1 MSIVLNADDS
11 FFSMVFA
18 ACSLA
23 AAMELAIERTAEP
36 AIGAAGTGGG
46 PVTIAGRLFILGF
59 LGFLGGFG
67 CAHRTSG
74 PMTWAFGRRPVCGTR
89 LGETFFFVETFGIAF
104 DYTRKMKKGRREAG
118 LGSARR
124 PGEKSV
130 ISGCPRSRPGPPA
143 PCRCRRTPCSAPR
156 SRGRTRS
163 SGAGRV

>member
-36 AIGAAGTGGG
+36 VIGAAGTGGG
-46 PVTIAGRLFILGF
+46 PVTIAGRLFILGFLGF

-89 LGETFFFVETFGIAF
+89 LGETFFFTETFGIAF
-104 DYTRKMKKGRREAG
+104 DYTGK
-118 LGSARR
+118 
-124 PGEKSV
+124 
-130 ISGCPRSRPGPPA
+130 
-143 PCRCRRTPCSAPR
+143 
-156 SRGRTRS
+156 
-163 SGAGRV
+163 

>member
-36 AIGAAGTGGG
+36 VIGAAGTGGG
-46 PVTIAGRLFILGF
+46 PVTIAGRLFILGFLGF

-104 DYTRKMKKGRREAG
+104 DYTGK
-118 LGSARR
+118 
-124 PGEKSV
+124 
-130 ISGCPRSRPGPPA
+130 
-143 PCRCRRTPCSAPR
+143 
-156 SRGRTRS
+156 
-163 SGAGRV
+163 

>member
-36 AIGAAGTGGG
+36 AIGAAGAGGG
-46 PVTIAGRLFILGF
+46 PVTVAGRLFILGFLGF

-89 LGETFFFVETFGIAF
+89 LGETFFFIETFGIAF
-104 DYTRKMKKGRREAG
+104 DYTGKTKK
-118 LGSARR
+118 R
-124 PGEKSV
+124 PA
-130 ISGCPRSRPGPPA
+130 RSRPGFGPKA
-143 PCRCRRTPCSAPR
+143 RRKIRYFRMSTIA
-156 SRGRTRS
+156 SRAS
-163 SGAGRV
+163 CAV

>member
-46 PVTIAGRLFILGF
+46 PATIAGRLFILGFLGF

-89 LGETFFFVETFGIAF
+89 LGETFFFTETFGIAF

-124 PGEKSV
+124 PGEKSL
-130 ISGCPRSRPGPPA
+130 
-143 PCRCRRTPCSAPR
+143 
-156 SRGRTRS
+156 TRF
-163 SGAGRV
+163 RVRE

>member
-1 MSIVLNADDS
+1 MSIALNADDS

-89 LGETFFFVETFGIAF
+89 LGETFFFTETFGIAF
-104 DYTRKMKKGRREAG
+104 DYTGKNKK
-118 LGSARR
+118 R
-124 PGEKSV
+124 PA
-130 ISGCPRSRPGPPA
+130 RSRPGFGPKA
-143 PCRCRRTPCSAPR
+143 RRKIRYFRMSTIA
-156 SRGRTRS
+156 SRAS
-163 SGAGRV
+163 CAV

>member
-59 LGFLGGFG
+59 LGCLGGFG
-67 CAHRTSG
+67 CAHKTSG
-74 PMTWAFGRRPVCGTR
+74 PMTWAFGRLP
-89 LGETFFFVETFGIAF
+89 I
-104 DYTRKMKKGRREAG
+104 
-118 LGSARR
+118 
-124 PGEKSV
+124 
-130 ISGCPRSRPGPPA
+130 
-143 PCRCRRTPCSAPR
+143 
-156 SRGRTRS
+156 
-163 SGAGRV
+163 